1 MAMHPRSS
9 TVPIEDYLFG
19 ETKADTRHEYVA
31 GTVHAM
37 VGGTRRHNAL
47 GFRLGLL
54 IGNAIQP
61 PCQGYGPDMKIH
73 IRVGEEDIFYYP
85 DLSVSCREET
95 GNSHYNEHPVLIAE
109 VLSPSTERVD
119 KHEKLLTYQRID
131 TLQEYLLVSQQ
142 TPALWLYRRRT
153 GWAREVVESGPLLLE
168 SVGVTLTVETLYQ
181 NLPEH

>member
-1 MAMHPRSS
+1 MATHPHSN
-9 TVPIEDYLFG
+9 TVPVTDYLRG
-19 ETKADTRHEYVA
+19 ETQSDTRHEYVA
-31 GTVHAM
+31 GTIHAM

-54 IGNAIQP
+54 IGNALQP

-73 IRVGEEDIFYYP
+73 VRVGEEDIFYYP

-95 GNSHYNEHPVLIAE
+95 GNPHYNEHPVLIVE

-119 KHEKLLTYQRID
+119 KHEKLLTYRHID
-131 TLQEYLLVSQQ
+131 TLEEYLLVSQQ

-153 GWAREVVESGPLLLE
+153 GWTREEVESGVLLLE
-168 SVGVTLTVETLYQ
+168 SVGVTLSVEYLYR
-181 NLPEH
+181 NLPDA